1 MTQQHFVLSTIA
13 YITIS
18 QIYTLGWSSHQKRFW
33 VWYQLLPW
41 TSKPYIIMTTYNLKM
56 KVEKTCRMSDVQRT
70 ISNI

>member
-41 TSKPYIIMTTYNLKM
+41 TSKPYIIMTTY
-56 KVEKTCRMSDVQRT
+56 
-70 ISNI
+70 